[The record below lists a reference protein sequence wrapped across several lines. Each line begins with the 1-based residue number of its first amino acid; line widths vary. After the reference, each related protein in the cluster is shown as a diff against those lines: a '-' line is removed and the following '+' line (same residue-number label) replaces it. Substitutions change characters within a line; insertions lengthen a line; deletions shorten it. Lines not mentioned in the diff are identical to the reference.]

1 LIQAALHHFPRIRSQ
16 LITALLVA
24 GFVLVQAPLWRPAGA
39 QSGLAD
45 AAQPSHNPLLEKA
58 ALHAR
63 EAVLVSKPLLLTV
76 GKSTILESEGSIERV
91 SIANPEL
98 AETLAISPHELLVNG
113 RAPGQTTLIVW
124 QKDGARLVF
133 DMTVASNPA
142 RIEAVRREIKREL
155 GDQNVDVSYS
165 NDTVFLRG
173 TVKNLTNSDRAVSIA
188 ATLGKTINLL
198 NVNVPEGEAQ
208 VLIKVK
214 FVDVDRTATSQL
226 GWNLFSTGAGNT
238 LGSLTTSQ
246 FSPPVVT
253 GRSTGANFSL
263 SDALNLFVF
272 RPDLN
277 LGATIQALE
286 SKNLLQ
292 ILAEPNVLAI
302 DGKKASFIA
311 GGEFPFPTVQGG
323 AAAGAVTISF
333 RKFGVSIDFVPHITA
348 RGTIRLQVTPEVSSL
363 DYANSVVV
371 SGFTIP
377 ALSTRRV
384 QTEVELQSGQSF
396 VIAGMLDNREAETLS
411 KIPGLSSIPYLG
423 KLFESR
429 TRTRNHSELLVMVTP
444 ELVRPIPAG
453 KTAPQLEMPMQFMT
467 GVRTDA
473 PRTPGVAITGVVPV
487 ESLTESLPVEDLI
500 EMNRRQ
506 RSETP
511 TPPRIELVLPL
522 QGNPSANPQTASPAS
537 APLVT
542 TNPAQSS
549 QE

>member
-1 LIQAALHHFPRIRSQ
+1 MISAPGSPVRSRVRSRLISAFGVGA
-16 LITALLVA
+16 
-24 GFVLVQAPLWRPAGA
+24 FVLIQAPLWKPADA
-39 QSGLAD
+39 QSSNSS
-45 AAQPSHNPLLEKA
+45 AAQAGPQA
-58 ALHAR
+58 AASVSPHAR
-63 EAVLVSKPLLLTV
+63 EAILEPKPLALTV

-91 SIANPEL
+91 SVANPDL

-113 RAPGQTTLIVW
+113 KAPGQTTLIIW
-124 QKDGARLVF
+124 QRDGARLVF
-133 DMTVASNPA
+133 DLTVASNPA
-142 RIEAVRREIKREL
+142 RIDAVRREMKREL

-165 NDTVFLRG
+165 NDTIFLRG
-173 TVKNLTNSDRAVSIA
+173 TVKNLTVSDRAVSIA
-188 ATLGKTINLL
+188 STLGKTVNLL

-208 VLIKVK
+208 ILIKVK
-214 FVDVDRTATSQL
+214 FVDVDRTASSQL

-238 LGSLTTSQ
+238 LGSITTSQ
-246 FSPPVVT
+246 FSPPVIT
-253 GRSTGANFSL
+253 GKTTGASFSL
-263 SDALNLFVF
+263 SDALNLFIY

-323 AAAGAVTISF
+323 ASAGAVTISF
-333 RKFGVSIDFVPHITA
+333 RRFGVSIDFVPHITA

-396 VIAGMLDNREAETLS
+396 VIAGMLDNRAAETFS
-411 KIPGLSSIPYLG
+411 KIPGLSSIPLLG

-444 ELVRPIPAG
+444 ELVRPIPAN
-453 KTAPQLEMPMQFMT
+453 KPVPLLDMPLNFIT
-467 GVRTDA
+467 GVRTSV
-473 PRTPGVAITGVVPV
+473 PRTPGTDETGPVPV
-487 ESLTESLPVEDLI
+487 ASVTDSLPVEDLI
-500 EMNRRQ
+500 QMNKRQ
-506 RSETP
+506 QSETP
-511 TPPRIELVLPL
+511 APPPIQLVVPLPGTPSNVP
-522 QGNPSANPQTASPAS
+522 QGPV

-542 TNPAQSS
+542 TAPAQTS

>member
-1 LIQAALHHFPRIRSQ
+1 MISAPGSPVRSRVRSRLISAFGVGA
-16 LITALLVA
+16 
-24 GFVLVQAPLWRPAGA
+24 FVLIQAPLWKPADA
-39 QSGLAD
+39 QSSNSS
-45 AAQPSHNPLLEKA
+45 AAQAGPQA
-58 ALHAR
+58 AASVSPHAR
-63 EAVLVSKPLLLTV
+63 EAILEPKPLALTV

-91 SIANPEL
+91 SVANPDL

-113 RAPGQTTLIVW
+113 KAPGQTTLIIW
-124 QKDGARLVF
+124 QRDGARLVF
-133 DMTVASNPA
+133 DLTVASNPA
-142 RIEAVRREIKREL
+142 RIDAVRREMKREL

-165 NDTVFLRG
+165 NDTIFLRG
-173 TVKNLTNSDRAVSIA
+173 TVKNLTVSDRAVSIA
-188 ATLGKTINLL
+188 STLGKTVNLL

-208 VLIKVK
+208 ILIKVK
-214 FVDVDRTATSQL
+214 FVDVDRTASSQL

-238 LGSLTTSQ
+238 LGSITTSQ
-246 FSPPVVT
+246 FSPPVIT
-253 GRSTGANFSL
+253 GKTTGASFSL
-263 SDALNLFVF
+263 SDALNLFIY

-323 AAAGAVTISF
+323 ASAGAVTISF
-333 RKFGVSIDFVPHITA
+333 RRFGVSIDFVPHITA

-396 VIAGMLDNREAETLS
+396 VIAGMLDNRAAETFS
-411 KIPGLSSIPYLG
+411 KIPGLSSIPLLG

-444 ELVRPIPAG
+444 ELVRPIPAN
-453 KTAPQLEMPMQFMT
+453 KPIPLLDMPLNFIT
-467 GVRTDA
+467 GVRTSV
-473 PRTPGVAITGVVPV
+473 PRTPGTDETGPVPV
-487 ESLTESLPVEDLI
+487 ASVTDSLPVEDLI
-500 EMNRRQ
+500 QMNKRQ
-506 RSETP
+506 QSETP
-511 TPPRIELVLPL
+511 APPPIQLVVPLPGTPSNVP
-522 QGNPSANPQTASPAS
+522 QGPV

-542 TNPAQSS
+542 TAPAQTS

>member
-1 LIQAALHHFPRIRSQ
+1 LISAPGSPVRSRVRSR
-16 LITALLVA
+16 LISAFGVGA
-24 GFVLVQAPLWRPAGA
+24 FVLIQAPLWKPADA
-39 QSGLAD
+39 QSSNSS
-45 AAQPSHNPLLEKA
+45 AAQAGPQA
-58 ALHAR
+58 AASVSPHAR
-63 EAVLVSKPLLLTV
+63 EAILEPKPLALTV

-91 SIANPEL
+91 SVANPDL

-113 RAPGQTTLIVW
+113 KAPGQTTLIIW
-124 QKDGARLVF
+124 QRDGARLVF
-133 DMTVASNPA
+133 DLTVASNPA
-142 RIEAVRREIKREL
+142 RIDAVRREMKREL

-165 NDTVFLRG
+165 NDTIFLRG
-173 TVKNLTNSDRAVSIA
+173 TVKNLTVSDRAVSIA
-188 ATLGKTINLL
+188 STLGKTVNLL

-208 VLIKVK
+208 ILIKVK
-214 FVDVDRTATSQL
+214 FVDVDRTASSQL

-238 LGSLTTSQ
+238 LGSITTSQ
-246 FSPPVVT
+246 FSPPVIT
-253 GRSTGANFSL
+253 GKTTGASFSL
-263 SDALNLFVF
+263 SDALNLFIY

-323 AAAGAVTISF
+323 ASAGAVTISF
-333 RKFGVSIDFVPHITA
+333 RRFGVSIDFVPHITA

-396 VIAGMLDNREAETLS
+396 VIAGMLDNRAAETFS
-411 KIPGLSSIPYLG
+411 KIPGLSSIPLLG

-444 ELVRPIPAG
+444 ELVRPIPAN
-453 KTAPQLEMPMQFMT
+453 KPVPLLDMPLNFIT
-467 GVRTDA
+467 GVRTSV
-473 PRTPGVAITGVVPV
+473 PRTPGTDETGPVPV
-487 ESLTESLPVEDLI
+487 ASVTDSLPVEDLI
-500 EMNRRQ
+500 QMNKRQ
-506 RSETP
+506 QSETP
-511 TPPRIELVLPL
+511 APPPIQLVVPLPGTPSNVP
-522 QGNPSANPQTASPAS
+522 QGPV

-542 TNPAQSS
+542 TAPAQTS

>member
-1 LIQAALHHFPRIRSQ
+1 MISAPGSPVRSRVRSRLISAFGVGA
-16 LITALLVA
+16 
-24 GFVLVQAPLWRPAGA
+24 FVLIQAPLWKPADA
-39 QSGLAD
+39 QSSNSS
-45 AAQPSHNPLLEKA
+45 AAQAGPQA
-58 ALHAR
+58 AASVSPHAR
-63 EAVLVSKPLLLTV
+63 EAILEPKPLALTV

-91 SIANPEL
+91 SVANPDL

-113 RAPGQTTLIVW
+113 KAPGQTTLIIW
-124 QKDGARLVF
+124 QRDGARLVF
-133 DMTVASNPA
+133 DLTVASNPA
-142 RIEAVRREIKREL
+142 RIDAVRREMKREL

-165 NDTVFLRG
+165 NDTIFLRG
-173 TVKNLTNSDRAVSIA
+173 TVKNLTVSDRAVSIA
-188 ATLGKTINLL
+188 STLGKTVNLL

-208 VLIKVK
+208 ILIKVK
-214 FVDVDRTATSQL
+214 FVDVDRTASSQL

-238 LGSLTTSQ
+238 LGSITTSQ
-246 FSPPVVT
+246 FSPPVIT
-253 GRSTGANFSL
+253 GKTTGASFSL
-263 SDALNLFVF
+263 SDALNLFIY

-323 AAAGAVTISF
+323 ASAGAVTISF
-333 RKFGVSIDFVPHITA
+333 RRFGVSIDFVPHITA

-396 VIAGMLDNREAETLS
+396 VIAGMLDNRAAETFS
-411 KIPGLSSIPYLG
+411 KIPGLSSIPLLG

-444 ELVRPIPAG
+444 ELVRPIPAN
-453 KTAPQLEMPMQFMT
+453 KPVPVLDMPLNFIT
-467 GVRTDA
+467 GVRTSV
-473 PRTPGVAITGVVPV
+473 PRTPGTDETGPVPV
-487 ESLTESLPVEDLI
+487 ASVTDSLPVEDLI
-500 EMNRRQ
+500 QMNKRQ
-506 RSETP
+506 QSETP
-511 TPPRIELVLPL
+511 APPPIQLVVPLPGTPSNVP
-522 QGNPSANPQTASPAS
+522 QGPV

-542 TNPAQSS
+542 TAPAQTS

>member
-1 LIQAALHHFPRIRSQ
+1 MISAPGSPVRSRVRSRLISAFGVGA
-16 LITALLVA
+16 
-24 GFVLVQAPLWRPAGA
+24 FVLIQAPLWRPADA
-39 QSGLAD
+39 QSSNSS
-45 AAQPSHNPLLEKA
+45 AAQAGPQA
-58 ALHAR
+58 AASVSPHAR
-63 EAVLVSKPLLLTV
+63 EAILEPKPLALTV

-91 SIANPEL
+91 SVANPDL

-113 RAPGQTTLIVW
+113 KAPGQTTLIIW
-124 QKDGARLVF
+124 QRDGARLVF
-133 DMTVASNPA
+133 DLTVASNPA
-142 RIEAVRREIKREL
+142 RIDAVRREMKREL

-165 NDTVFLRG
+165 NDTIFLRG
-173 TVKNLTNSDRAVSIA
+173 TVKNLTVSDRAVSIA
-188 ATLGKTINLL
+188 STLGKTVNLL

-208 VLIKVK
+208 ILIKVK
-214 FVDVDRTATSQL
+214 FVDVDRTASSQL

-238 LGSLTTSQ
+238 LGSITTSQ
-246 FSPPVVT
+246 FSPPVIT
-253 GRSTGANFSL
+253 GKTTGASFSL
-263 SDALNLFVF
+263 SDALNLFIY

-323 AAAGAVTISF
+323 ASAGAVTISF
-333 RKFGVSIDFVPHITA
+333 RRFGVSIDFVPHITA

-396 VIAGMLDNREAETLS
+396 VIAGMLDNRAAETFS
-411 KIPGLSSIPYLG
+411 KIPGLSSIPLLG

-444 ELVRPIPAG
+444 ELVRPIPAN
-453 KTAPQLEMPMQFMT
+453 KPVPLLDMPLNFIT
-467 GVRTDA
+467 GVRTSV
-473 PRTPGVAITGVVPV
+473 PRTPGTDETGPVPV
-487 ESLTESLPVEDLI
+487 ASVTDSLPVEDLI
-500 EMNRRQ
+500 QMNKRQ
-506 RSETP
+506 QSETP
-511 TPPRIELVLPL
+511 APPPIQLVVPLPGTPSNVP
-522 QGNPSANPQTASPAS
+522 QGPV

-542 TNPAQSS
+542 TAPAQTS

>member
-1 LIQAALHHFPRIRSQ
+1 MMSLRRFPAPGRIGSWLISSLLVTAFALIQTPVWMSAD
-16 LITALLVA
+16 
-24 GFVLVQAPLWRPAGA
+24 A
-39 QSGLAD
+39 QSTSATDRLA
-45 AAQPSHNPLLEKA
+45 PV
-58 ALHAR
+58 HAR
-63 EAVLVSKPLLLTV
+63 EVALVSRPMSLVV
-76 GKSTILESEGSIERV
+76 GKSTILESDGSIERV

-113 RAPGQTTLIVW
+113 KAAGQTSLIVW
-124 QKDGARLVF
+124 QHDGTRLVF
-133 DMTVASNPA
+133 DLSVASSPS
-142 RIEAVRREIKREL
+142 RVDAVRREITREV
-155 GDQNVDVSYS
+155 GDTIDVSYA
-165 NDTVFLRG
+165 NETVFLRG
-173 TVKNLTNSDRAVSIA
+173 TVNNLTSSNRAATIA

-198 NVNVPEGEAQ
+198 NVNVPEGEGQ
-208 VLIKVK
+208 ILIKVK
-214 FVDVDRTATSQL
+214 FMDVDRTATSQL

-238 LGSLTTSQ
+238 LGSITTSQ
-246 FSPPVVT
+246 FSPPVVAT
-253 GRSTGANFSL
+253 KVGSSFSL
-263 SDALNLFVF
+263 SDALNLFLY

-286 SKNLLQ
+286 TKNLLQ

-302 DGKKASFIA
+302 DGKTASFLA

-323 AAAGAVTISF
+323 ATSGAVSISF
-333 RKFGVSIDFVPHITA
+333 RRFGVSIDFVPHITA

-363 DYANSVVV
+363 DYANSVVI

-396 VIAGMLDNREAETLS
+396 VIAGMLDNREAETLN
-411 KIPGLSSIPYLG
+411 KIPGLSSIPLLG

-453 KTAPQLEMPMQFMT
+453 MPTPSLDLPLHFMS
-467 GVRTDA
+467 GVRA
-473 PRTPGVAITGVVPV
+473 ESPRTPGLDVTGTVPV
-487 ESLTESLPVEDLI
+487 EASVHALPVEDLI

-511 TPPRIELVLPL
+511 ESPRIELMLPR
-522 QGNPSANPQTASPAS
+522 GTPGSTPTTAPSATPQS
-537 APLVT
+537 APPVT
-542 TNPAQSS
+542 PPS
-549 QE
+549 

>member
-1 LIQAALHHFPRIRSQ
+1 MISVPGSPARSRVRSRLISALGVG
-16 LITALLVA
+16 A
-24 GFVLVQAPLWRPAGA
+24 FVLIQAPLWKPADA
-39 QSGLAD
+39 QSGNSS
-45 AAQPSHNPLLEKA
+45 AAPAVAQTA
-58 ALHAR
+58 ANASLHAR
-63 EAVLVSKPLLLTV
+63 EAILEPKPLALTV

-91 SIANPEL
+91 SVANPDL

-113 RAPGQTTLIVW
+113 KAPGQTTLIIW
-124 QKDGARLVF
+124 QRDGARLVF
-133 DMTVASNPA
+133 DLTVASNPA
-142 RIEAVRREIKREL
+142 RIDAVRREMKREL

-165 NDTVFLRG
+165 NDTIFLRG
-173 TVKNLTNSDRAVSIA
+173 TVKNLTVSDRAVSIA
-188 ATLGKTINLL
+188 STLGKTVNLL

-208 VLIKVK
+208 ILIKVK
-214 FVDVDRTATSQL
+214 FVDVDRTASSQL

-238 LGSLTTSQ
+238 LGSITTSQ
-246 FSPPVVT
+246 FSPPVISGKT
-253 GRSTGANFSL
+253 TGASFSL
-263 SDALNLFVF
+263 SDALNLFIY

-323 AAAGAVTISF
+323 ASAGAVTISF
-333 RKFGVSIDFVPHITA
+333 RRFGVSIDFVPHITA

-396 VIAGMLDNREAETLS
+396 VIAGMLDNRAAETFS
-411 KIPGLSSIPYLG
+411 KIPGLSSIPLLG

-444 ELVRPIPAG
+444 ELVRPIPAN
-453 KTAPQLEMPMQFMT
+453 KPVPLLDMPLNFIT
-467 GVRTDA
+467 GVRTSV
-473 PRTPGVAITGVVPV
+473 PRTPGTDETGPVPV
-487 ESLTESLPVEDLI
+487 ASVTDSLPVEDLI
-500 EMNRRQ
+500 QMNKRQ
-506 RSETP
+506 QSETP
-511 TPPRIELVLPL
+511 APPSIQLVVPLPGTPSNVP
-522 QGNPSANPQTASPAS
+522 QGPV

-542 TNPAQSS
+542 TAPAQTS

>member
-1 LIQAALHHFPRIRSQ
+1 MISVPGSPARSRVRSRLISALGVG
-16 LITALLVA
+16 A
-24 GFVLVQAPLWRPAGA
+24 FVLIQAPLWKPADA
-39 QSGLAD
+39 QSVNSS
-45 AAQPSHNPLLEKA
+45 AAPAVAQTA
-58 ALHAR
+58 ANASLHAR
-63 EAVLVSKPLLLTV
+63 EAILEPKPLALTV

-91 SIANPEL
+91 SVANPDL

-113 RAPGQTTLIVW
+113 KAPGQTTLIIW
-124 QKDGARLVF
+124 QRDGARLVF
-133 DMTVASNPA
+133 DLTVASNPA
-142 RIEAVRREIKREL
+142 RIDAVRREMKREL

-165 NDTVFLRG
+165 NDTIFLRG
-173 TVKNLTNSDRAVSIA
+173 TVKNLTVSDRAVSIA
-188 ATLGKTINLL
+188 STLGKTVNLL

-208 VLIKVK
+208 ILIKVK
-214 FVDVDRTATSQL
+214 FVDVDRTASSQL

-238 LGSLTTSQ
+238 LGSITTSQ
-246 FSPPVVT
+246 FSPPVISGKT
-253 GRSTGANFSL
+253 TGASFSL
-263 SDALNLFVF
+263 SDALNLFIY

-323 AAAGAVTISF
+323 ASAGAVTISF
-333 RKFGVSIDFVPHITA
+333 RRFGVSIDFVPHITA

-396 VIAGMLDNREAETLS
+396 VIAGMLDNRAAETFS
-411 KIPGLSSIPYLG
+411 KIPGLSSIPLLG

-444 ELVRPIPAG
+444 ELVRPIPAN
-453 KTAPQLEMPMQFMT
+453 KPVPLLDMPLNFIT
-467 GVRTDA
+467 GVRTSV
-473 PRTPGVAITGVVPV
+473 PRTPGTDETGPVPV
-487 ESLTESLPVEDLI
+487 ASVTDSLPVEDLI
-500 EMNRRQ
+500 QMNKRQ
-506 RSETP
+506 QSETP
-511 TPPRIELVLPL
+511 APPPIQLVVPLPGTPSNVP
-522 QGNPSANPQTASPAS
+522 QGPV

-542 TNPAQSS
+542 TAPAQTS

>member
-1 LIQAALHHFPRIRSQ
+1 MISAPGSPVRSRVRSRLISAFGVGA
-16 LITALLVA
+16 
-24 GFVLVQAPLWRPAGA
+24 FVLIQAPLWKPADA
-39 QSGLAD
+39 QSSNSS
-45 AAQPSHNPLLEKA
+45 AAQAGPQA
-58 ALHAR
+58 AASVSPHAR
-63 EAVLVSKPLLLTV
+63 EAILEPKPLALTV

-91 SIANPEL
+91 SVANPDL

-113 RAPGQTTLIVW
+113 KAPGQTTLIIW
-124 QKDGARLVF
+124 QRDGARLVF
-133 DMTVASNPA
+133 DLTVASNPA
-142 RIEAVRREIKREL
+142 RIDAVRREMKREL

-165 NDTVFLRG
+165 NDTIFLRG
-173 TVKNLTNSDRAVSIA
+173 TVKNLTVSDRAVSIA
-188 ATLGKTINLL
+188 STLGKTVNLL

-208 VLIKVK
+208 ILIKVK
-214 FVDVDRTATSQL
+214 FVDVDRTASSQL

-238 LGSLTTSQ
+238 LGSITTSQ
-246 FSPPVVT
+246 FSPPVIT
-253 GRSTGANFSL
+253 GKTTGASFSL
-263 SDALNLFVF
+263 SDALNLFIY

-323 AAAGAVTISF
+323 ASAGAVTISF
-333 RKFGVSIDFVPHITA
+333 RRFGVSIDFVPHITA

-396 VIAGMLDNREAETLS
+396 VIAGMLDNRTAETFS
-411 KIPGLSSIPYLG
+411 KIPGLSSIPLLG

-444 ELVRPIPAG
+444 ELVRPIPAN
-453 KTAPQLEMPMQFMT
+453 KPVPLLDMPLNFIT
-467 GVRTDA
+467 GVRTSV
-473 PRTPGVAITGVVPV
+473 PRTPGTDETGPVPV
-487 ESLTESLPVEDLI
+487 ASVTDSLPVEDLI
-500 EMNRRQ
+500 QMNKRQ
-506 RSETP
+506 QSETP
-511 TPPRIELVLPL
+511 APPPIQLVVPLPGTPSNVP
-522 QGNPSANPQTASPAS
+522 QGPV

-542 TNPAQSS
+542 TAPAQTS

>member
-1 LIQAALHHFPRIRSQ
+1 MISVPGSPARSRVRSRLISALGVG
-16 LITALLVA
+16 A
-24 GFVLVQAPLWRPAGA
+24 FVLIQAPLWKPADA
-39 QSGLAD
+39 QSGNSS
-45 AAQPSHNPLLEKA
+45 AAPAVAQTA
-58 ALHAR
+58 ANASLHAR
-63 EAVLVSKPLLLTV
+63 EAILEPKPLALTV

-91 SIANPEL
+91 SVANPDL

-113 RAPGQTTLIVW
+113 KAPGQTTLIIW
-124 QKDGARLVF
+124 QRDGARLVF
-133 DMTVASNPA
+133 DLTVASNPA
-142 RIEAVRREIKREL
+142 RIDAVRREMKREL

-165 NDTVFLRG
+165 NDTIFLRG
-173 TVKNLTNSDRAVSIA
+173 TVKNLTVSDRAVSIA
-188 ATLGKTINLL
+188 STLGKTVNLL

-208 VLIKVK
+208 ILIKVK
-214 FVDVDRTATSQL
+214 FVDVDRTASSQL

-238 LGSLTTSQ
+238 LGSITTSQ
-246 FSPPVVT
+246 FSPPVISGKT
-253 GRSTGANFSL
+253 TGASFSL
-263 SDALNLFVF
+263 SDALNLFIY

-323 AAAGAVTISF
+323 ASAGAVTISF
-333 RKFGVSIDFVPHITA
+333 RRFGVSIDFVPHITA

-396 VIAGMLDNREAETLS
+396 VIAGMLDNRAAETFS
-411 KIPGLSSIPYLG
+411 KIPGLSSIPLLG

-444 ELVRPIPAG
+444 ELVRPIPAN
-453 KTAPQLEMPMQFMT
+453 KPVPLLDMPLNFIT
-467 GVRTDA
+467 GVRTSV
-473 PRTPGVAITGVVPV
+473 PRTPGTDETGPVPV
-487 ESLTESLPVEDLI
+487 ASVTDSLPVEDLI
-500 EMNRRQ
+500 QMNKRQ
-506 RSETP
+506 QSETP
-511 TPPRIELVLPL
+511 APPPIQLVVPLPGTPSNVP
-522 QGNPSANPQTASPAS
+522 QGPV

-542 TNPAQSS
+542 TAPAQTS